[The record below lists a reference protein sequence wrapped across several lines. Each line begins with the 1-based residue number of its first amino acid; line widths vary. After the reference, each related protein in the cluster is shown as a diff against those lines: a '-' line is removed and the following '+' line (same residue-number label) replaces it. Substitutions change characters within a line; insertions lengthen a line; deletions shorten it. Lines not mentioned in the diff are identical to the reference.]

1 MNRGNLRPL
10 CLPPLDK
17 VMCIYRYVIF
27 GDQIPEDGM
36 EINETLIPIL
46 FSMPDC

>member
-17 VMCIYRYVIF
+17 VMFIYVIF